1 MGRATYRLAR
11 TFHLIWNKSLKTGT
25 PEGAGR
31 NLLEPGQFSYCA
43 SAGQFFGHTVRSRS
57 LMENLLKVRELTI
70 RYRSAELT
78 EREAV
83 QGVSFDVAPGE
94 VLGVMGESG
103 CGKTSI
109 ALALLG
115 LLSKEHVDVSGSIM
129 FRDEDVLTMKERSLR
144 KIRGTGISMVH
155 QEPGIV
161 LSPVMRV
168 GMQIAEVAHAHKQWN
183 WEKCRAE
190 AHAMLARVK
199 LNPTD
204 RIFLAYPHQLSGGQ
218 LQRVVLAQ
226 ALICRPA
233 LVIADEPTASLD
245 ARSQSDFIALLR
257 ELKQGLGISLLL
269 ISHTPEIQASLAD
282 RIIVMKDGAIVEGGG
297 FDRMYWSPIHP
308 YTRTL
313 LRRDRPAAEEKPE
326 RERRAQEYVA
336 R

>member
-1 MGRATYRLAR
+1 
-11 TFHLIWNKSLKTGT
+11 
-25 PEGAGR
+25 
-31 NLLEPGQFSYCA
+31 
-43 SAGQFFGHTVRSRS
+43 
-57 LMENLLKVRELTI
+57 MENLLNVSGLTI
-70 RYRSAELT
+70 RYRPAEQT
-78 EREAV
+78 ERAAV
-83 QGVSFDVAPGE
+83 RGVSFGVAPGE

-115 LLSKEHVDVSGSIM
+115 LFSREHADVSGSIM
-129 FRDEDVLTMKERSLR
+129 FRGEDVLTMKERSLR
-144 KIRGTGISMVH
+144 RIRGTGISMVY

-168 GMQIAEVAHAHKQWN
+168 GMQIAEVAHAHQQRN
-183 WEKCRAE
+183 WKECRAD
-190 AHAMLARVK
+190 AHAMLARVN
-199 LNPTD
+199 LTPTE
-204 RIFLAYPHQLSGGQ
+204 RIFSAYPHQLSGGQ

-226 ALICRPA
+226 ALICGPA

-257 ELKQGLGISLLL
+257 ELKQSLRISLLL

-282 RIIVMKDGAIVEGGG
+282 RILVMKDGAIVEEGS
-297 FDRMYWSPIHP
+297 FDRVYWSPIHP

-313 LRRDRPAAEEKPE
+313 LRRDHPAADGE
-326 RERRAQEYVA
+326 REPAHRAQEHVI